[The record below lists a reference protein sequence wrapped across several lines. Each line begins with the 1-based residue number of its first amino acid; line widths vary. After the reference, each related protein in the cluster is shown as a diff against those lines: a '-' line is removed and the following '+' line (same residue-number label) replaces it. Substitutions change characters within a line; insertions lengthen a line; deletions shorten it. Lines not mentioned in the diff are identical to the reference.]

1 MLHNENLTY
10 ITSPNK
16 IYPIYSL
23 KLELFFLVLKDQE
36 RA

>member
-23 KLELFFLVLKDQE
+23 KLELLKIKNYLQ
-36 RA
+36 